1 MIGFFKRT
9 KHSKTLSLLSAY
21 IDGQVTD
28 AEAREVEGHLSRCEE
43 CCLEHESLRAIV
55 DLVRDLPQLTIP
67 RSFTLTEAPEQ
78 VRARPPIVW
87 TTGIATSMA
96 AILLVAL
103 LLGEVVGIFTQ
114 SRAIDNAA
122 FIQQVVSA
130 PEAAVVVEM
139 QVIVEKEAVT
149 ESEAQVEVARAVQ
162 ESAEVERTTVVE
174 KQVVKAVA
182 VEKEVEQEVVKES
195 QPAIAMAAPAA
206 ATPESEEA
214 PKEALSV
221 TAAPQQATTPTPGSV
236 ATVSAGAKASD
247 DEEPSED
254 TASIM
259 DVTPE
264 SLPTQVSVAS
274 STEEEASPVPEVAR
288 VVESEEAVPTPEQA
302 AIAAVPTLETPDS
315 GDVRDT
321 LSESPEGLTLPLRQ
335 LQVAVGLLVAILVLA
350 TLWTVRRS
358 GGPYR

>member
-78 VRARPPIVW
+78 VRARPPLVW

-174 KQVVKAVA
+174 KQVVK
-182 VEKEVEQEVVKES
+182 ES

-221 TAAPQQATTPTPGSV
+221 TVAPQQATTPTPGSV
-236 ATVSAGAKASD
+236 ATVSAGAKASA

-254 TASIM
+254 TASIR

-321 LSESPEGLTLPLRQ
+321 LSESPEGLTLPLRH